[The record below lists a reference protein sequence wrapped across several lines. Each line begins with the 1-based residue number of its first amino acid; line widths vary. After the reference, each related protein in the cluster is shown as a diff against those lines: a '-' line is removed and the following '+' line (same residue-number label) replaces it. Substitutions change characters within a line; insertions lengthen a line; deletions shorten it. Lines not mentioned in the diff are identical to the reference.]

1 MTYLRDDTFTSPYG
15 ERTATTRPVS
25 LHVEDV
31 EVIPLRVPL
40 ARVFQGSK
48 YSMDHRCTLVVRVMT
63 REGVVGLS
71 YNGDEP
77 NTQLEIARIIRDEL
91 LPLIRG
97 QELPANAR
105 LWDLMLPP
113 SYDILRDRRLVI
125 MAMAALDSALWD
137 AAGKAMGM
145 PLWRVWGGSRSA
157 VPVIAIGGYYNQSD
171 AALAAEMEDYRRLG
185 IAGCKFKIGG
195 ATPAEDARRVRIAR
209 AAAGDDFV
217 LMVDANQAYT
227 VSEALDFAR
236 RAAGLNLRW
245 FEEPVRW
252 LNDRID
258 LRVVRQKC
266 DIPITAGQSE
276 FTRAGVRDL
285 IVSGSIDVCNF
296 DASWSGG
303 PTEWLRVAAIALAYG
318 VEMAHHEEPQIAAHL
333 LAGVPNGTYLE
344 CFHPDRDPIFWQL
357 LANRSGPADGL
368 YQMTDAPGLGL
379 ELDEAFIARWRE
391 DR

>member
-1 MTYLRDDTFTSPYG
+1 MTQTRDDLNIQNSAAP
-15 ERTATTRPVS
+15 TALRPVS
-25 LHVEDV
+25 LHVERV

-40 ARVFQGSK
+40 SRVFQGSK
-48 YSMDHRCTLVVRVMT
+48 YSMDSRCTLITRVIT
-63 REGVVGLS
+63 REGVVGIS

-77 NTQLEIARIIRDEL
+77 NTQLEIARIICDEL
-91 LPLIRG
+91 LPLIKG

-105 LWDLMLPP
+105 LWEAMLPP

-125 MAMAALDSALWD
+125 MAIAALDSALWD

-157 VPVIAIGGYYNQSD
+157 LPVIAIGGYYNQTD
-171 AALAAEMEDYRRLG
+171 AELGSEMEDYLRLG

-195 ATPAEDARRVRIAR
+195 ASPEEDARRVSVAR
-209 AAAGDDFV
+209 AAAGDGFV
-217 LMVDANQAYT
+217 LMVDANQGYT
-227 VSEALDFAR
+227 VPEALEFAR
-236 RAAGLNLRW
+236 RSENLNLRW

-252 LNDRID
+252 INDRVD
-258 LRVVRQKC
+258 LRVLRQKC
-266 DIPITAGQSE
+266 AIPITAGQSE

-285 IVSGSIDVCNF
+285 IVSGAIDVCNF

-344 CFHPDRDPIFWQL
+344 CFHPDRDPVFWDL
-357 LANRSGPADGL
+357 LANRSGPAGGL
-368 YQMTDAPGLGL
+368 YQMTDAPGFGL
-379 ELDEAFIARWRE
+379 ELDEGFIARWRE

>member
-1 MTYLRDDTFTSPYG
+1 MTQRADDLLSMPEAGPSP
-15 ERTATTRPVS
+15 TARPVS
-25 LHVEDV
+25 LHVERV

-40 ARVFQGSK
+40 PRVFQGSK
-48 YSMDHRCTLVVRVMT
+48 YSMDSRCTLVTRVMT

-157 VPVIAIGGYYNQSD
+157 LPVIAIGGYYNQTD
-171 AALAAEMEDYRRLG
+171 AAIAAEMEDYRRLG

-195 ATPAEDARRVRIAR
+195 ATPAEDARRVRVAR
-209 AAAGDDFV
+209 TAAGDDFV
-217 LMVDANQAYT
+217 LMVDANQGYT
-227 VSEALDFAR
+227 VPDALDFAR
-236 RAAGLNLRW
+236 RTRDLNLRW

-252 LNDRID
+252 LNDRVD
-258 LRVVRQKC
+258 LRVLRQKC
-266 DIPITAGQSE
+266 DLPITAGQSE

-344 CFHPDRDPIFWQL
+344 CFHPDRDPIFWNL
-357 LANRSGPADGL
+357 LANRSGPTNGL
-368 YQMTDAPGLGL
+368 YQLTEAPGFGL
-379 ELDEAFIARWRE
+379 ELDEDFIARWRE
-391 DR
+391 DQ

>member
-1 MTYLRDDTFTSPYG
+1 MTQRADDLLSMPEAGPSP
-15 ERTATTRPVS
+15 TARPVS
-25 LHVEDV
+25 LHVERV

-40 ARVFQGSK
+40 PRVFQGSK
-48 YSMDHRCTLVVRVMT
+48 YSMDSRCTLVTRVMT

-157 VPVIAIGGYYNQSD
+157 LPVIAIGGYYNQTD
-171 AALAAEMEDYRRLG
+171 AAIAAEMEDYRRLG

-195 ATPAEDARRVRIAR
+195 ATPAEDARRVRVAR
-209 AAAGDDFV
+209 TAAGDDFV
-217 LMVDANQAYT
+217 LMVDANQGYT
-227 VSEALDFAR
+227 VPDALDFAR
-236 RAAGLNLRW
+236 RTRDLNLRW

-252 LNDRID
+252 LNDRVD
-258 LRVVRQKC
+258 LRVLRQKC
-266 DIPITAGQSE
+266 DLPITAGQSE

-344 CFHPDRDPIFWQL
+344 CFHPDRDPIFWNL
-357 LANRSGPADGL
+357 LVNRSGPTNGL
-368 YQMTDAPGLGL
+368 YQLTEAPGFGL
-379 ELDEAFIARWRE
+379 ELDEDFIARWRE
-391 DR
+391 DQ